1 MNPKY
6 LGVTRM
12 LDYETENIQKLVEER
27 NWKELSEYE
36 RIKVIYDFVRDE
48 ILFGYNVDDTVPA
61 SRVLRDGYGQCNTK
75 GTLFMALLRACEIPC
90 RIHGFTID
98 KKLQK
103 GAMTGMVYSCLL
115 YTSCKKHLLERQKHQ
130 DYSVHRNE
138 RDTAGCTDG
147 SGASAGKEGNGDSD
161 VAGNLDAEGISEIQK
176 NAEIP
181 ENAEKGK
188 VGTAVKGRRGQ
199 MDPRPIGSDP
209 DVVPGPE
216 ETVLKYQ
223 EVREAYLQLT
233 EEERLIVGL
242 SVFGGYNSKE
252 IGESL
257 TLNPATVRSKRSR
270 ALEKMRKSLEKEK

>member
-1 MNPKY
+1 MYQFEETDRLWIRKAKKGDAHAFACLY
-6 LGVTRM
+6 GKIYRDLYRFALGMMKHPQDAEDAVS
-12 LDYETENIQKLVEER
+12 EAV
-27 NWKELSEYE
+27 LSAFRYMSGLKKDEAFGSWMF
-36 RIKVIYDFVRDE
+36 RI
-48 ILFGYNVDDTVPA
+48 LSNV
-61 SRVLRDGYGQCNTK
+61 
-75 GTLFMALLRACEIPC
+75 
-90 RIHGFTID
+90 
-98 KKLQK
+98 
-103 GAMTGMVYSCLL
+103 
-115 YTSCKKHLLERQKHQ
+115 CKKHLLERQKHQ

-161 VAGNLDAEGISEIQK
+161 VAGNLNAERISEIQK